1 MGLAAVEA
9 DLVTMAW
16 SAEEQKTQKF
26 ERWEGKTQKFERWEG
41 KTQKFEK
48 WEEHLSFT
56 LPSPESVAGQTV
68 LKEV

>member
-16 SAEEQKTQKF
+16 SAEEQ
-26 ERWEGKTQKFERWEG
+26 KTQKFERWEG